1 MIAKKASLE
10 ATAKTVASQAEKK
23 KMEKEILEDTSSIS
37 L

>member
-10 ATAKTVASQAEKK
+10 ATAKTVASQAKK